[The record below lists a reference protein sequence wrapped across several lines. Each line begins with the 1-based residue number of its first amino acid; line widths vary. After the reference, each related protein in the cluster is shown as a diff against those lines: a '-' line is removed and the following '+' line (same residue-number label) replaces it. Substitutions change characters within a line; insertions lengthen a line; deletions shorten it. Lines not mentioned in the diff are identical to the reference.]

1 MNCNVNV
8 MKFTSDCSKFNLIPF
23 SIVKV
28 VSLLLKYSVK
38 KLNIVNLF
46 FILRITIKPKKNIN
60 NQHCYIIISYIV
72 ILFIFVRSNQSG
84 IDLN

>member
-1 MNCNVNV
+1 MNCNGNV

-46 FILRITIKPKKNIN
+46 FILRIIKPKKNIN